1 MGVTYNRLISD
12 YDGDLTKECGLTV
25 NEVDSNF
32 YFLRGSDLEHVNI
45 NEDKTIITF
54 NFVNGKKIDVPL
66 SQTFSEIN
74 ERIDEIID
82 EIVLLGNNDNNISN
96 QIINVYEQLGFDEN
110 GKFKPSSENPEEC
123 SIYIKESKNV
133 NDALFI
139 LDNTIAEVDGKYG
152 DDIVLIN
159 DSLMKINDD
168 LQVKNE
174 EIQNNANNISFL
186 KSNIEDLDEQDKVL
200 QKHID
205 DEITLR
211 DSNDIRIEKE
221 YKASDEILRNEIKV
235 ERNERVNNITDIN
248 NTISE
253 IKNGNTIIIYNI
265 SDLYT
270 KVGNINDKLNVNDG
284 INEEQNKRINDSSN
298 SINQING
305 ILKNLE
311 EIVKGYQS
319 SIQILN
325 DRCNVLES
333 ENRNLR
339 SKIEEITENGGLID
353 QCRMDAVKDA
363 KREIISSDVFK
374 SEGTEIAVNVES
386 GTVKIGF
393 AESLFLGV

>member
-139 LDNTIAEVDGKYG
+139 LDNTIAGVDGKYG
-152 DDIVLIN
+152 EDIVLIN
-159 DSLMKINDD
+159 DSLMKIDDD

-253 IKNGNTIIIYNI
+253 IKNGNTIINDNI
-265 SDLYT
+265 SDLYI

>member
-54 NFVNGKKIDVPL
+54 TFVNGKKIDVPL

-74 ERIDEIID
+74 ERIDEIMD
-82 EIVLLGNNDNNISN
+82 EIVLLGNNDNNILN

-123 SIYIKESKNV
+123 SVYIKESKNV

-139 LDNTIAEVDGKYG
+139 LDNTIAGVDGKYG
-152 DDIVLIN
+152 EDIVLIN

-221 YKASDEILRNEIKV
+221 YKASDEILRNEIKA

-253 IKNGNTIIIYNI
+253 IKNGNTIINYNI
-265 SDLYT
+265 SDLYI

-284 INEEQNKRINDSSN
+284 VNEEQNKRINDSSN
-298 SINQING
+298 SIAQINEV
-305 ILKNLE
+305 LKNLE
-311 EIVKGYQS
+311 EIVKGYLS

-333 ENRNLR
+333 ENSNLR

>member
-139 LDNTIAEVDGKYG
+139 LDNTIAGVDGKYG
-152 DDIVLIN
+152 EDIVLIN
-159 DSLMKINDD
+159 DSLMKIDDD

-248 NTISE
+248 NTLSE
-253 IKNGNTIIIYNI
+253 IKNGNTIINYNI
-265 SDLYT
+265 SDLYI

-298 SINQING
+298 SINQINEV
-305 ILKNLE
+305 LKNLE
-311 EIVKGYQS
+311 EIVKGYLS

-333 ENRNLR
+333 ENSNLR

>member
-74 ERIDEIID
+74 ERIDEIIN

-139 LDNTIAEVDGKYG
+139 LDNTIAGVDGKYG
-152 DDIVLIN
+152 EDIVLIN
-159 DSLMKINDD
+159 DSLMKIDDD

-186 KSNIEDLDEQDKVL
+186 KSNIENLDEQDKVL

-205 DEITLR
+205 DEIILR

-253 IKNGNTIIIYNI
+253 IKNGNTIINYNI
-265 SDLYT
+265 SDLYI

-298 SINQING
+298 SINQINEV
-305 ILKNLE
+305 LKNLE

-333 ENRNLR
+333 ENSNLR

-353 QCRMDAVKDA
+353 QCRINAVKDA
-363 KREIISSDVFK
+363 KKEIISSDVFK
-374 SEGTEIAVNVES
+374 SEGTEIEVNVENE
-386 GTVKIGF
+386 TVKIGF